1 MKTKQR
7 PKFIWKKSTENRHV
21 AYVGDGA
28 SISVERHRSWRTVNS
43 TRPWMIDVLGHR
55 CSHLVYGASFE
66 EAQLTAEKEYLRVL
80 KSMKRRA
87 FMSSLA
93 PPSKLSVEPASP
105 KAQFKEVEKHLLEWE
120 KSFEGTTVCM
130 AVRKLIADTREM
142 AQARRKA
149 AVE

>member
-55 CSHLVYGASFE
+55 CSHLIYGASFE
-66 EAQLTAEKEYLRVL
+66 EAQLAAEKELFRVL
-80 KSMKRRA
+80 RSI
-87 FMSSLA
+87 
-93 PPSKLSVEPASP
+93 
-105 KAQFKEVEKHLLEWE
+105 EKHLRALGLPQIYP
-120 KSFEGTTVCM
+120 S
-130 AVRKLIADTREM
+130 VRVVLDEAKVAKV
-142 AQARRKA
+142 AR
-149 AVE
+149 